1 MAASPKTRHDA
12 LMARD
17 VWVRGHAVRW
27 LCSLVL
33 LLIATAAPATASA
46 ASPGVSDQA
55 VAGVTEATTGLP
67 DPSSLAPVDVCPAP
81 EPGYA
86 SCLTQFLARRGTRD
100 AVHPRLQ
107 RASSPNR
114 VIHRHARTHAG
125 ASPLAVLAQAPP
137 QAGTP
142 AYLQQAYDLSSL
154 SQTWGSDRTIA
165 VVDAYDDPNAEAD
178 MAVYRSKFQLPACTK
193 ASGCFKQVSPP
204 RQPPVGTTQ
213 DQLYQWRL
221 EVSVDLQAA
230 SALCPRCH
238 IVLVEAATDRS
249 IDLANAQARAASLN
263 PTPDVISDSFGA
275 PLQKAGDDAF
285 FGNNG
290 QFTFPGIA
298 TVAASGDAGYPA
310 NDPKT
315 GDCATK
321 TQTTPCSEYPA
332 ALSGV
337 SAVGGTKLAP
347 AQGARGFGESAWSE
361 SGSGCNTDASTP
373 KPAWQTGIPCAGR
386 AYSDISTDADPTTG
400 IQVYDSSPLPGKTTA
415 AGWVVVGGSSAAA
428 PMVAGYYALVESATA
443 GAIDSQLDSPEWP
456 YDQAAK
462 KLLNDPATG
471 SNGSCP
477 ALSIICNGMPGY
489 DGPTGAGSISGAV
502 VKGAPGIG
510 GPGPTGTYTT
520 SVGSGSALL
529 RGGVYTNGNA
539 TSYWWEFGTTTAYG
553 HQTSPVSINAGT
565 APVPVSSALTGLGP
579 STTYHYRL
587 VASNSVGTT
596 YGYDFT
602 LKTAAAP
609 SPSVVTGNGGS
620 SPAGGTTTQPNPTSS
635 SGESTNHNPISRPT
649 LPTLSRLRILSL
661 GAATATATA
670 TITTGGASTTY
681 YLGYGTSRK
690 LGRRAGTG
698 STTTTRTVTWHLR
711 GLAAGKVYYL
721 QVVAV
726 NAAGTR
732 LGALVRLR
740 TSPVSV
746 MKITRVGGKLAVLL
760 RCRGSAPC
768 RGHLAA
774 KASGRVIAAGSF
786 KIRGHR
792 RTAVTLRLNSA
803 ALSRAGHGKR
813 LAATLSASSRYNGYT
828 ASVAAKFRLPAQ
840 S

>member
-1 MAASPKTRHDA
+1 
-12 LMARD
+12 MARD
-17 VWVRGHAVRW
+17 VWASGHAVRW

-33 LLIATAAPATASA
+33 LLIAAAAPATASA

-81 EPGYA
+81 APGYA
-86 SCLTQFLARRGTRD
+86 NCLTQFLARRGTRE

-107 RASSPNR
+107 RASSPDR
-114 VIHRHARTHAG
+114 VLPRHARTGAA

-165 VVDAYDDPNAEAD
+165 VVDAYDDPNAQSDLAT
-178 MAVYRSKFQLPACTK
+178 YRSKFQLPACTTQN
-193 ASGCFKQVSPP
+193 GCFKQVTPP
-204 RQPPVGTTQ
+204 LQPPAGTTQ
-213 DQLYQWRL
+213 DQLHQWRL
-221 EVSVDLQAA
+221 EASVDLQSA

-238 IVLVEAATDRS
+238 IVLVEAVSDRS

-263 PTPDVISDSFGA
+263 PAPDVISDSFGA
-275 PLQKAGDDAF
+275 PLQKSSDDAF

-290 QFTFPGIA
+290 QFTFSGIA

-315 GDCATK
+315 GNCATK
-321 TQTTPCSEYPA
+321 AQTTPCSEYPA
-332 ALSGV
+332 ALPGV
-337 SAVGGTKLAP
+337 TAVGGTRLAP

-361 SGSGCNTDASTP
+361 SGSGCNTYAST

-386 AYSDISTDADPTTG
+386 AYSDISTVADPTTG

-415 AGWVVVGGSSAAA
+415 AGWVVVGGTSAAA
-428 PMVAGYYALVESATA
+428 PMVAGYYALVESANA
-443 GAIDSQLDSPEWP
+443 GAIDSQLDSPKWP

-471 SNGSCP
+471 SNGSCA
-477 ALSIICNGMPGY
+477 ALSIVCNGMPGY

-510 GPGPTGTYTT
+510 GPGSSGTYTT

-529 RGGVYTNGNA
+529 RGGVYPNGNA
-539 TSYWWEFGTTTAYG
+539 TSYWWEFGSTTAYG
-553 HQTSPVSINAGT
+553 HQTTPVSINAGT
-565 APVPVSSALTGLGP
+565 APVPVSGALTGLAP
-579 STTYHYRL
+579 ATTYHYRL
-587 VASNSVGTT
+587 VASNSAGTT

-609 SPSVVTGNGGS
+609 SASVVTGNGGS
-620 SPAGGTTTQPNPTSS
+620 PPAGGTTTPPKSTSS
-635 SGESTNHNPISRPT
+635 GGGSTTHNPITAPT
-649 LPTLSRLRILSL
+649 PPTVSKLRVLSL
-661 GAATATATA
+661 GAATASATA
-670 TITTGGASTTY
+670 RITTGGASTTY
-681 YLGYGTSRK
+681 YLGYGTSPK

-698 STTTTRTVTWHLR
+698 SSITTRTVTWHLR

-721 QVVAV
+721 RVVAV

-732 LGALVRLR
+732 LGAIVRLR

-746 MKITRVGGKLAVLL
+746 ARINRVGGKLAVLL
-760 RCRGSAPC
+760 RCRGSGTC
-768 RGHLAA
+768 RGQLTA

-786 KIRGHR
+786 KIRGNR
-792 RTAVTLRLNSA
+792 RTTVTLRLNSVA
-803 ALSRAGHGKR
+803 VSRAGHGKQ
-813 LAATLSASSRYNGYT
+813 LLATLSASSRYNGYT
-828 ASVAAKFRLPAQ
+828 ASVGAKFRLPAR